1 MSLGIFFTYTLP
13 PSAHPC
19 ENVKRVV
26 MIEKENPI
34 LRSPL
39 LHLSHIR
46 TRTTVKLLI
55 SKSAKLFCNSLHT
68 LIA

>member
-1 MSLGIFFTYTLP
+1 MSLGIFFTDTLP
-13 PSAHPC
+13 PSALPC

-46 TRTTVKLLI
+46 TLTTVKLLI
-55 SKSAKLFCNSLHT
+55 SKSSKLFCNSLHT